1 VRIAKYSAKYYAKI
15 SAAIKARIET
25 AKERGTPLLDI
36 ERTCEEQ
43 SKIVSAISQASVLSS
58 LGPHAT
64 LHIFTTA
71 RPLIGDDW
79 SAVERKA
86 WTEAMQALC
95 HTPTLR
101 VEQGGILST
110 ISSKEAKRIFKLEL
124 LAMGDRADQ
133 LSGPA
138 NNGCI
143 EGGIIKQYVEAGN
156 LLAAAGGGRILN
168 RSAEAPGITML
179 DGDGALLRGRLA
191 TVWALIIAEGWER
204 FRSEDAPLVLVD
216 GPLDNLS
223 VHTMCLD
230 APEPPI
236 LLKPCAERDM
246 PGVGARPEAGASM
259 LSAAAAI
266 GVRDSGDAWRLS
278 GETSQ
283 EMFKRWQGTRQVYE
297 PLARNLLLPP
307 VPDVYAGVREL
318 AVQGL
323 IELVTEP
330 DVKLWR
336 ALSLAEATTMRA
348 AEATGASMAK
358 AFARPLVNKVR
369 TAAEWAAVMV
379 RHVEHGSFEV
389 SDCVSWTTS
398 SSVAVRLANTAVVG
412 GGRVVCMAAEALRGN
427 GVLVRIGGSKLL
439 EHDAITRSVAYA
451 KSLGEVLLLTEQG
464 IDEHVVVYEMGKVVG
479 FLGEASLETEWD
491 DVIDK
496 STVVCCTGVG
506 TELSATQ
513 LEALEALGG
522 HFSKLM
528 TTKMTVLIS
537 ALVGVSGH
545 KKSRFAKEQGL
556 PIVSLPRFAE
566 ALAAAGA
573 AAWGAA
579 AMPSF

>member
-1 VRIAKYSAKYYAKI
+1 M
-15 SAAIKARIET
+15 
-25 AKERGTPLLDI
+25 LDI

-86 WTEAMQALC
+86 WIEAVAALY

-168 RSAEAPGITML
+168 RSAEASGIKML
-179 DGDGALLRGRLA
+179 DGDGALLRGRLV

-283 EMFKRWQGTRQVYE
+283 EMFKRWQNIRQVYE

-556 PIVSLPRFAE
+556 PIISLPRFAE